1 MSKPVKPINKKKKF
15 VADGVFN
22 AELHAFFSRALVS
35 AGYAGMEVRVKPLG
49 TEIRILATKVQDVIG
64 ENKGRRIR
72 ELTSLLQK
80 RFGYEEGKLELVVRR
95 VERRGLCASAQV
107 ESLKFKLLSN
117 IPLRLAAN
125 SVINSVLKDGAK
137 GCEVI
142 VSGKL
147 SQQRAKTMKFKSGYM
162 ICSGQPKL
170 DFIDV
175 GIRHVFLK
183 QGIMGV
189 KVKIMLPYDPTG
201 KAGVKKQIPD
211 NVIIEDPREKDN
223 KEEDVRVESR
233 PAPTTAGDAWDL

>member
-107 ESLKFKLLSN
+107 ESLKFKLLSH

-233 PAPTTAGDAWDL
+233 PAPTTAGDA

>member
-233 PAPTTAGDAWDL
+233 PAPTTAGDA

>member
-223 KEEDVRVESR
+223 KEEDVRVEAR
-233 PAPTTAGDAWDL
+233 PAPTTPGDA

>member
-1 MSKPVKPINKKKKF
+1 MSKPVRPINKKKKF

-223 KEEDVRVESR
+223 KEEDVRVEAR
-233 PAPTTAGDAWDL
+233 PAPTTPGDA

>member
-1 MSKPVKPINKKKKF
+1 
-15 VADGVFN
+15 
-22 AELHAFFSRALVS
+22 
-35 AGYAGMEVRVKPLG
+35 MEVRVKPLG

-183 QGIMGV
+183 QGIMGL

-233 PAPTTAGDAWDL
+233 PAPTTAGDA

>member
-1 MSKPVKPINKKKKF
+1 
-15 VADGVFN
+15 
-22 AELHAFFSRALVS
+22 
-35 AGYAGMEVRVKPLG
+35 MEVRVKPLG

-233 PAPTTAGDAWDL
+233 PAPTTAGDA